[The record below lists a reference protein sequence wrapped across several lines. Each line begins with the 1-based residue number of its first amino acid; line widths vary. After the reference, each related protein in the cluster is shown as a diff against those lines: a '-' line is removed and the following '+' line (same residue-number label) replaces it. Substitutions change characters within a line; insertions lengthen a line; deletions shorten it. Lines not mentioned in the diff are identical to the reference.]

1 MSELGLGAPTGTP
14 TGAPPGQ
21 RPARRNRGHGVLA
34 TIVALSIV
42 VALVGG
48 VAYFGRA
55 ALTDLFAGSETAD
68 FAGPGG
74 DAVTVQIEQ
83 GDSVSAIGATLHSA
97 GVVASVEAFVDA
109 AAEEPRST
117 AIQPGTYGLQL
128 ELPAADAVALL
139 VDPANRQIVTAT
151 LPEGLRLGESLQ
163 RLSDGTGIPLA
174 DFEAAVAAPAGLG
187 LPAYAGSTVEGFV
200 FPATYEF
207 EPGLTAAEVLTTTI
221 ERYIQAAT
229 AVDLEARAAAAGI
242 EPLDAVVI
250 ASILEAE
257 AARAEDLPQVSRVI
271 YNRLAANM
279 PLQMDSTVHYA
290 VGNRGSVFTTDE
302 ERATDSPYN
311 TYRYPDLPPGPIGS
325 PGEAALE
332 AALSPA
338 AGDALYFATVNLE
351 TGETRFAATDTEH
364 AANVALLR
372 EYCETSDLC

>member
-1 MSELGLGAPTGTP
+1 MSDLGLGTP
-14 TGAPPGQ
+14 TEMPAAQ
-21 RPARRNRGHGVLA
+21 RPARRHRGHGVLA
-34 TIVALSIV
+34 TIVALGIV

-55 ALTDLFAGSETAD
+55 ALTDVFAGSEAAD

-83 GDSVSAIGATLHSA
+83 GDSVSAIGSTLEAA

-109 AAEEPRST
+109 AAENTQST
-117 AIQPGTYGLQL
+117 TIQPGTYSLPL
-128 ELPAADAVALL
+128 EVPAVDAVALL
-139 VDPANRQIVTAT
+139 VDPANRQIVTAS

-174 DFEAAVAAPAGLG
+174 DFEATVAVPTELG
-187 LPAYAGSTVEGFV
+187 LPAYAGSIVEGFV

-207 EPGLTAAEVLTTTI
+207 EPGLTAAEALTITVARYTHSATTL
-221 ERYIQAAT
+221 
-229 AVDLEARAAAAGI
+229 DLEARATAAGV
-242 EPLDAVVI
+242 EPLDVVVI

-271 YNRLAANM
+271 YNRLTADM

-311 TYRYPDLPPGPIGS
+311 TYRYPGLPPGPIGS

-332 AALSPA
+332 AALNPA
-338 AGDALYFATVNLE
+338 AGGALFFVTVNLE

-364 AANVALLR
+364 AANVALLQ
-372 EYCETSDLC
+372 EYCATSDLC